1 MKLQKRSSNG
11 YAVLLNKV
19 RKILIEG
26 QKRIEA
32 ERLRTYWE
40 TGRVIHVDILKHK
53 DRAER
58 NKRVIEDLTRDLGV
72 SDTVLHRCVKFAQK
86 YPRFPKVA
94 GGPLMK
100 WSHYRSL
107 ITIADDK
114 ERSLLEKRAVENA
127 WSPEELASRIK
138 GNEAPGLPVPRS
150 RPTRGSVKPLTPL
163 RGTLHTYQIVKRP
176 SVNAD
181 APPELRVDLGFG
193 VFHKVDGRL
202 LSGFNE
208 GDIVE
213 SRPKEDAYKFV
224 KTDRTAKDLY
234 TYAAT
239 IEKVIDGD
247 TLKVRF
253 DLGFNTEIRETLRLR
268 GIDCPEMDTKEG
280 QAAKAF
286 VQSYLKEAQMVI
298 VRSSRS
304 DKYDRYLADVF
315 ISPEPGMA
323 KPDGPQG
330 EESDPQTDI
339 YLNNLLL
346 EHGHAVRME

>member
-1 MKLQKRSSNG
+1 MKLQKKSSNG

-26 QKRIEA
+26 QRRIEQ
-32 ERLRTYWE
+32 ERVRTYWE
-40 TGRVIHVDILKHK
+40 TGRIIHVDILKHK

-58 NKRVIEDLTRDLGV
+58 NKEVIADLSRDLGI

-100 WSHYRSL
+100 WSHYRTL
-107 ITIADDK
+107 ITVADDK
-114 ERSLLEKRAVENA
+114 ERSLLEKRAAENV

-138 GNEAPGLPVPRS
+138 GNEAPGLPAPQS
-150 RPTRGSVKPLTPL
+150 RPTRESTKPLTPS
-163 RGTLHTYQIVKRP
+163 RGTLFTYQIVQRP
-176 SVNAD
+176 AVSAD
-181 APPELRVDLGFG
+181 AIPALRVDLGFG
-193 VFHKVDGRL
+193 VFHKVDAKV
-202 LSGFNE
+202 LSAFNE

-213 SRPKEDAYKFV
+213 SRPREDAYKFY
-224 KTDRTAKDLY
+224 KGSRTAKDLY
-234 TYAAT
+234 TYAAYV
-239 IEKVIDGD
+239 EKVIDGD

-253 DLGFNTEIRETLRLR
+253 DLGFNTEIRQTLRLR

-286 VQSYLKEAQMVI
+286 VQSHLKEAQMVI
-298 VRSSRS
+298 VRSSRPE
-304 DKYDRYLADVF
+304 KYDRYLADVF
-315 ISPEPGMA
+315 I
-323 KPDGPQG
+323 PQG
-330 EESDPQTDI
+330 EGPDPATDI